1 MSDEAFLSAYSEFS
15 VVVLAALGII
25 AVLLLI
31 RAITGPTAYDR
42 LVAVNMMGTITM
54 AMITVLLVRLN
65 EGYLADICL
74 IYATISFLAVIVL
87 AKVYNGAYEARRK
100 KREER
105 SKNNGNA

>member
-1 MSDEAFLSAYSEFS
+1 MSNEAFLAAYSDFS
-15 VVVLAALGII
+15 TVVLIALGVI

-31 RAITGPTAYDR
+31 RAISGPTAYDR

-54 AMITVLLVRLN
+54 AMIAVLLVRLN

-74 IYATISFLAVIVL
+74 IYATISFLAVVVL
-87 AKVYNGAYEARRK
+87 AKVYKGAYEARQK

-105 SKNNGNA
+105 AKNGNA

>member
-1 MSDEAFLSAYSEFS
+1 MSNEAFSSAYAGFS
-15 VVVLAALGII
+15 VAVLIALGII

-31 RAITGPTAYDR
+31 RAITGPKPYDR
-42 LVAVNMMGTITM
+42 VVAANMLGTITM

-74 IYATISFLAVIVL
+74 IYATISFLAVVVL
-87 AKVYNGAYEARRK
+87 TKVFKGAYEERRK

-105 SKNNGNA
+105 LKNGND